1 MIEQPQQHP
10 SLFEPQQPTKGTVED
25 DKTSLKDGSNH
36 TRSTT
41 ATTSTDENDDNSSHD
56 NDSDNND
63 ISDLELGESGRQASI
78 EADSDDAISCS
89 DSTPTNA
96 NGSSME
102 QSCIDD
108 ESEGYLMIP
117 RSTSICQN
125 TAGQQQ
131 QFGCVP
137 TCQYVPNCCAICL
150 ASYGIGERVAWSTN
164 PNCKHA
170 FHRSCI
176 VEYLITMKDG
186 TGNPCPI
193 CRQPFTNLNNNSSP
207 FLIDDDGGTTNGGA
221 SNDDHRHHAGR
232 QGVDA
237 VSEDTYS

>member
-1 MIEQPQQHP
+1 M
-10 SLFEPQQPTKGTVED
+10 
-25 DKTSLKDGSNH
+25 
-36 TRSTT
+36 
-41 ATTSTDENDDNSSHD
+41 STDENDDISSHD

-63 ISDLELGESGRQASI
+63 ISDLELGGHRGRPISRVGDNDDGISRTDGTPINTNEES
-78 EADSDDAISCS
+78 
-89 DSTPTNA
+89 N
-96 NGSSME
+96 E
-102 QSCIDD
+102 QSCIDDD

-117 RSTSICQN
+117 RSRSIWHN
-125 TAGQQQ
+125 TVGQQQ
-131 QFGCVP
+131 QRQHVGCIP

-150 ASYGIGERVAWSTN
+150 DSYGIGERVAWSTN
-164 PNCKHA
+164 PKCKHA

-221 SNDDHRHHAGR
+221 SNDDHRRHAGR

-237 VSEDTYS
+237 VSEDILTRSSL